1 MKRMLSIFLLC
12 GVLAVNGAP
21 SSNAKA
27 TFSDAFV
34 RKYFPT
40 IFASTEA
47 PNAANCL
54 NKVFT
59 NYELKQHIHVKCDET
74 DGLDTC
80 SGITFVSHDDKAIVM
95 AFRGTYGKLQL
106 LVESEEIMYRNKT
119 AWYGGGSVGFY
130 FAHAFN
136 LIWNAGMKN
145 DVNTL
150 IHKYPGYE
158 IWVGGH
164 SLGGS
169 LAALASNFLISNGL
183 ATSSN
188 LKMITFGEPRTGDKT
203 FADTVDSLVPYSFRV
218 IHKKDIVPHIP
229 LNGMEGF
236 HHHKAEIWYDND
248 MSSATYKECDS
259 QESPF
264 CSDSHLDYMIAD
276 HHHYYGMYMS
286 YYGRR
291 NCTGD
296 PAN

>member
-1 MKRMLSIFLLC
+1 MMLRFVSIILLL
-12 GVLAVNGAP
+12 GVTVNGAP
-21 SSNAKA
+21 TNSKA

-47 PNAANCL
+47 PDAANCL
-54 NKVFT
+54 NKVFK
-59 NYELKQHIHVKCDET
+59 NYELKKHINVKCDET

-80 SGITFVSHDDKAIVM
+80 SGITFVSHDDQAIVI
-95 AFRGTYGKLQL
+95 AFRGTKGKLQL

-119 AWYGGGSVGFY
+119 AWYGGGMVGYY

-136 LIWNAGMKN
+136 LIYNGGMKEDLN
-145 DVNTL
+145 LL
-150 IHKYPGYE
+150 IQKYPNYE

-164 SLGGS
+164 SLGGAM
-169 LAALASNFLISNGL
+169 AALASNFLITNGL
-183 ATSSN
+183 ATSAN
-188 LKMITFGEPRTGDKT
+188 LKMITFGEPRTGDKA

-236 HHHKAEIWYDND
+236 HHHKNEIWYDND
-248 MSSATYKECDS
+248 MSTATYKECDA

-286 YYGRR
+286 FYGRR